1 MKEKDKEKN
10 IETRP
15 QNIEAEQNLLGLLL
29 NNNENMKYTKNII

>member
-10 IETRP
+10 IEKRP

-29 NNNENMKYTKNII
+29 NNNENMNKKN